1 MWGSVIGRENR
12 RNGTLPAV
20 QPEPATTPPLDP
32 ASIAARMGRFRAH
45 RLDELGDAALMRRF
59 DRKFVLAVSHLP
71 ALLDALQADYTA
83 LEIEDRRVFR
93 YESLYFDTP
102 TMEFFRMHHRGQL
115 NRYKVR
121 HRVYAD
127 TDTRFLEVKFKDN
140 RRQTEKTRI
149 PTDDRPGELHGEG
162 LAFLDQSV
170 PDAFNDLRPALRCR
184 FRRIALANL
193 ETCERVTL
201 DFDLAFGLPDGA
213 PARSLSR
220 VLVVELKQP
229 RRSADSPVWRV
240 MRRLG
245 VRPQAFSKYCI
256 GCCLVDRGG
265 KANRFKRALA
275 RVRAIGEAS

>member
-1 MWGSVIGRENR
+1 M
-12 RNGTLPAV
+12 
-20 QPEPATTPPLDP
+20 D
-32 ASIAARMGRFRAH
+32 RFRAH
-45 RLDELGDAALMRRF
+45 RLDDLGAAALMRRF

-71 ALLDALQADYTA
+71 DLLDALQPSYSA
-83 LEIEDRRVFR
+83 LEIDGRRVFR

-102 TMEFFRMHHRGQL
+102 SMDFFRMHHRGQL

-149 PTDDRPGELHGEG
+149 QTDDRPGELHDDG

-170 PDAFNDLRPALRCR
+170 PDAFHDLHPSLRCR
-184 FRRIALANL
+184 FRRIALADL

-201 DFDLAFGLPDGA
+201 DFDLAFGAPDAVANRALP
-213 PARSLSR
+213 R

-229 RRSADSPVWRV
+229 RRSAHSPVWQV

-256 GCCLVDRGG
+256 GCCVADRAA
-265 KANRFKRALA
+265 KSNRFKRALA
-275 RVRAIGEAS
+275 RVRSIGDAS